1 MTILSCGVFFDWRNE
16 MKLKL
21 SLLLCSLLGV
31 VITLQALIRAIW
43 VDSLVILFL
52 AIVCI
57 FVIAFF
63 FTFYMLNP
71 YQKLIAQLQHVDG
84 SILEGVS
91 NHFQEHDAINQ
102 RVTSVFKD
110 VNNSLSGPYNHI
122 GRRKIVENLRKDI
135 LEGSNQIYVVFQPK
149 VSLSTG
155 ENVGMEALVRWE
167 NTKIGVVSP
176 STFIPIAEANGLI
189 HSLWEKVMI
198 EVCLQI
204 NKWKEQYGKEVS
216 VAVNF
221 SPVQFQD
228 DNLVSKVKRIMDI
241 HSVPNELIEI
251 EVTENAYLTESA
263 IQTLKKLSAA
273 GFRIALDDFGKGY
286 SSLSYIYDLPL
297 DFLKLD
303 RSFVDAIDKKENGKE
318 LVKDIINMAHNLNIK
333 VVAEGVEDTSQ
344 LEYLQQC
351 NCDIAQGYYFDRPL
365 PSAKLEDKWFNIRGV
380 EKNGSI

>member
-1 MTILSCGVFFDWRNE
+1 

-31 VITLQALIRAIW
+31 VITLQALIRVVW
-43 VDSLVILFL
+43 VDSLFILFL

-84 SILEGVS
+84 SILEGVN

-110 VNNSLSGPYNHI
+110 VNYSLSGTYNHLE
-122 GRRKIVENLRKDI
+122 RRKIVENLRKDI
-135 LEGSNQIYVVFQPK
+135 HEGSNQIYVVFQPK
-149 VSLSTG
+149 VNLSTG
-155 ENVGMEALVRWE
+155 KNVGMEALVRWE
-167 NTKIGVVSP
+167 HTKIGVVSP
-176 STFIPIAEANGLI
+176 STFIPIAEASGLI

-251 EVTENAYLTESA
+251 EVTENAHLTESA
-263 IQTLKKLSAA
+263 IQTLKKLSVA
-273 GFRIALDDFGKGY
+273 GFKITLDDFGKGY
-286 SSLSYIYDLPL
+286 SSLSYMYDLPI

-303 RSFVDAIDKKENGKE
+303 RSFVDAIEKKENGKE
-318 LVKDIINMAHNLNIK
+318 LVRDIINMAHNLNIK
-333 VVAEGVEDTSQ
+333 VVAEGVEEKSQ
-344 LEYLQQC
+344 LEYLRQC
-351 NCDIAQGYYFDRPL
+351 NCDIAQGYFFERPL
-365 PSAKLEDKWFNIRGV
+365 PPRKLDKWILEV
-380 EKNGSI
+380 I